1 MRQLMKL
8 AKERSVEGMFP
19 IVEEMLKKTKL
30 LCSIPDTVLMEE
42 ALMFLEDNKITKRP
56 EKDEFS
62 ESVSEFMQRNKLK
75 IDIVSKPNCGS
86 LQTPCTEFVC
96 KVNRAQIKMFIYS
109 VAHFRSC
116 RPPILTTREHPE
128 PTSGGGTQSTPA
140 ATSQWT
146 GSATSTSSRRS
157 SRPGSRR
164 KGARAWSW
172 DSLTWRIS

>member
-1 MRQLMKL
+1 MDCMRQLMKL

-42 ALMFLEDNKITKRP
+42 ALMFLEENKITKRP

-75 IDIVSKPNCGS
+75 IDIISKPNCGS

-96 KVNRAQIKMFIYS
+96 KVNTVQFRILSTLSHIL
-109 VAHFRSC
+109 HFRSC
-116 RPPILTTREHPE
+116 RPRRLTTQGSQAL
-128 PTSGGGTQSTPA
+128 TSGEATLSTPA
-140 ATSQWT
+140 ATSPWT
-146 GSATSTSSRRS
+146 GSATSTSLRRS
-157 SRPGSRR
+157 SRLG
-164 KGARAWSW
+164 
-172 DSLTWRIS
+172 